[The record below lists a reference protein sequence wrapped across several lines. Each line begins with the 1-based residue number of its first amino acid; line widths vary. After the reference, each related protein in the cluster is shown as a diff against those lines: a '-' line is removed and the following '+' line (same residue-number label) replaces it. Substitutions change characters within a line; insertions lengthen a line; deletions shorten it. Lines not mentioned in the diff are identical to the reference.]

1 MSSPYMANAPKPLQ
15 EALTE
20 RYKQIVAQRSGRT
33 EERDGRVVYTDAMG
47 RPNVVYDKSKD
58 DLETEPVRKVQ
69 EARKNWQALGLP
81 DPSNPANADFW
92 KEKAAQA
99 LFGGG
104 VTVNNI
110 QKAEGKQAETLGT
123 ERGKASAEVEAAARN
138 APGQISRL
146 NLLGNLLEKAN
157 TGKLGEAE
165 ATVVGWGRAL
175 GMSPDDLQ
183 RMGLNP
189 SQAITKEAAQKII
202 NELTVGSIGK
212 GGFPA
217 NNFSDADR
225 SFLEKI
231 FPSVANQPE
240 ANGIALDVM
249 RRVEQRKIEFADAW
263 GDYQDRMEAAGKT
276 PDFGKFEREYRRSL
290 KGQPDMFADVA
301 EKIGQLRSP
310 KPEAGGAPAP
320 RAGQAVK
327 LPEGVTPDAA
337 LSQARE
343 AIRAG
348 KDPNAVR
355 ERLRGWG
362 LDPSGL

>member
-1 MSSPYMANAPKPLQ
+1 
-15 EALTE
+15 
-20 RYKQIVAQRSGRT
+20 
-33 EERDGRVVYTDAMG
+33 MG
-47 RPNVVYDKSKD
+47 RPSVVYDKSKD
-58 DLETEPVRKVQ
+58 DKATWQQVVGKDGNTYLIDTNADDPLATMKRLGVNGQYRDVVDPAERLAAGIKPEDKALYRRAPDNKLEPV
-69 EARKNWQALGLP
+69 
-81 DPSNPANADFW
+81 
-92 KEKAAQA
+92 
-99 LFGGG
+99 GGG
-104 VTVNNI
+104 PLVSI
-110 QKAEGKQAETLGT
+110 DQKAEGKQAETLGA
-123 ERGKASAEVEAAARN
+123 ERGKSAADVEAAARN
-138 APGQISRL
+138 ATGQISRL
-146 NLLGNLLEKAN
+146 NLLGALLEKAN

-202 NELTVGSIGK
+202 NELTVGAIGK

-225 SFLEKI
+225 AFLEKI
-231 FPSVANQPE
+231 FPSIANQPE

-249 RRVEQRKIEFADAW
+249 RRVEQRKIEVADAW

-320 RAGQAVK
+320 RTETPPPAPPRLDVGGSTTVNGITIRRVK
-327 LPEGVTPDAA
+327 
-337 LSQARE
+337 
-343 AIRAG
+343 
-348 KDPNAVR
+348 
-355 ERLRGWG
+355 
-362 LDPSGL
+362 